1 MEPLKNIIIP
11 AIDIIGGKCVRLTK
25 GDYNR
30 IKEYSQSPISVAK
43 QFEEE
48 GAKFLHVID
57 LDGAKKGET
66 VNLETILAIAKNT
79 NLELQVGGGIRT
91 FESAETLLNNGVA
104 KVIIGTSALE
114 DKRLLKRLITTFGE
128 NRIIVSID
136 VRKGKIATRGWL
148 NESDM
153 GLKVF
158 LESVKEAGVKTII
171 VTDIEKDGMMNGPNF
186 AMINEFSG
194 NGLNVIVAGGVSS
207 QKDIALLRKNNLA
220 GIIIGKALYE
230 GTVTIQEAQN
240 DLARR
245 IIPCMD
251 MKDGRVVKGT
261 CFKELKDAGDAV
273 ELGKLYSDMG
283 ADELVFLDISAT
295 LENRNTL
302 CGLVEKIAKTI
313 NIPFTVGG
321 GVRTV
326 EDIRRLLNAGADK
339 VSIGSAAVK
348 NMDLVRE
355 ASRTFGNQCIVISV
369 DAKKAEN
376 GWKLYIKG
384 GTEETN
390 LEAIEFSR
398 MMEEC
403 GAGELLVNSLDRDG
417 TKKGFDIELLKK
429 ITDTVKIP
437 VIASSG
443 AGCLQDFLDVLDKA
457 KVDAVLAAGVFH
469 YGDIKIQE
477 LKNYLWENN
486 INVNI

>member
-326 EDIRRLLNAGADK
+326 EDI
-339 VSIGSAAVK
+339 
-348 NMDLVRE
+348 
-355 ASRTFGNQCIVISV
+355 
-369 DAKKAEN
+369 
-376 GWKLYIKG
+376 
-384 GTEETN
+384 
-390 LEAIEFSR
+390 
-398 MMEEC
+398 
-403 GAGELLVNSLDRDG
+403 
-417 TKKGFDIELLKK
+417 
-429 ITDTVKIP
+429 
-437 VIASSG
+437 
-443 AGCLQDFLDVLDKA
+443 
-457 KVDAVLAAGVFH
+457 
-469 YGDIKIQE
+469 
-477 LKNYLWENN
+477 
-486 INVNI
+486 